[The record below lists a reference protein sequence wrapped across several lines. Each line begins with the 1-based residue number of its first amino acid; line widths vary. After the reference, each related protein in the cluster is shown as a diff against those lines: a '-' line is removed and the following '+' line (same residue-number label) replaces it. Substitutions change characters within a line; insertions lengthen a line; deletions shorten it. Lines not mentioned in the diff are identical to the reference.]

1 MHAEAPSIL
10 RALIDADALA
20 QNVAA
25 IRERIGERTLMAI
38 VKGDAY
44 GHGAAHVVPAVL
56 AAGVRRFGVATLA
69 EALDL
74 HEQLAGLPFGD
85 EATLLFWLHDDTTD
99 LAPALARGFEVGLST
114 ADGFA
119 RAGEAARR
127 TGKVARVHLKVDT
140 GLGRGGFSPAQLS
153 ELLGELGG
161 PGAGSAGAPA
171 GDVQIVGLM
180 SHLANADL
188 PGDPATHRQ
197 KEAFASFHDALA
209 DFLAGTGARFAST
222 EGLTTHTANSPGAL
236 GDDDVPGDTV
246 RVGLSLYGLSPFEH
260 VSARDLGLRPAMTLS
275 SRVLTVKDVPAGHG
289 ASYGLTYTT
298 KRPTRFALVAG
309 GYADGIPRPAS
320 GRAEVTIRGR
330 RLPVVG
336 RIAMDQMIVDAGE
349 TPVQTGDPVTVLG
362 DGLTGPSAEEWGEWA
377 GTINYEIVTRIGPRV
392 DRVGAGAPGDVA
404 QNPVSVTLT
413 VPGRAAMADLAEAVG
428 RVVRAGDVLV
438 LTGNLGAGKTT
449 FTQFLARSLD
459 VRGRVSSPTFVIAR
473 EHPPRGAGP
482 GLIHADA
489 YRLGGADE
497 FDDLGLDAWLDESV
511 TVVEWGRGMAET
523 LGGHLDVEI
532 LRDAETLRGAEA
544 LRDGG
549 SSGDV
554 VSLGDAVCVSD
565 ADTARGMDHEGAA
578 PEGGAA
584 DGDGYGY
591 GYDSQ
596 DEQDEDG
603 SDDEFRTVVLTAHGD
618 TWTGRLTT
626 LRAHLSG
633 GADAGTTSDP
643 STEEAP

>member
-1 MHAEAPSIL
+1 MHAEAPSTL
-10 RALIDADALA
+10 RALIDADALS

-44 GHGAAHVVPAVL
+44 GHGLALVVPAVL

-74 HEQLAGLPFGD
+74 NDLLARLPFGD
-85 EATLLFWLHDDTTD
+85 EATVLFWLHDDRTD
-99 LAPALARGFEVGLST
+99 LAPALTRGFEVGLST

-119 RAGEAARR
+119 RACDAARR
-127 TGKVARVHLKVDT
+127 TGKTARVHLKVDT
-140 GLGRGGFSPAQLS
+140 GLGRGGFSPAQLR
-153 ELLGELGG
+153 EFLAELGDSDSEV
-161 PGAGSAGAPA
+161 AGTSAA
-171 GDVQIVGLM
+171 GVKIVGLM

-188 PGDPATHRQ
+188 PGDPATHQQ
-197 KEAFASFHDALA
+197 KEVFASLHSVLA
-209 DFLAGTGARFAST
+209 DFLSGPGGRFAAT
-222 EGLTTHTANSPGAL
+222 GGLMTHTANSPGAL

-246 RVGLSLYGLSPFEH
+246 RVGLSLYGLSPFELT
-260 VSARDLGLRPAMTLS
+260 SAQDLGLRPAMTLS

-289 ASYGLTYTT
+289 ASYGLTYKTEE
-298 KRPTRFALVAG
+298 PTRFALVAG

-336 RIAMDQMIVDAGE
+336 RIAMDQMIVDAGDA
-349 TPVQTGDPVTVLG
+349 PVQTGDTVTVMG
-362 DGLTGPSAEEWGEWA
+362 DGVTGPRAEEWGDWA

-392 DRVGAGAPGDVA
+392 DRVGVGGSVGMRE
-404 QNPVSVTLT
+404 QRPVSVTLT
-413 VPGRAAMADLAEAVG
+413 IPGRAAMADFAEAVG

-473 EHPPRGAGP
+473 EHPPRGSGP

-523 LGGHLDVEI
+523 LGDHLDVEI
-532 LRDAETLRGAEA
+532 LRDTEAPHHAAAPHDAAAPHGTATPRSAE
-544 LRDGG
+544 
-549 SSGDV
+549 
-554 VSLGDAVCVSD
+554 
-565 ADTARGMDHEGAA
+565 HEGEA
-578 PEGGAA
+578 PDGGAA

-591 GYDSQ
+591 GSQ
-596 DEQDEDG
+596 DEQEGDG
-603 SDDEFRTVVLTAHGD
+603 SDDECRTIVLTAHGD
-618 TWTGRLTT
+618 TWTGRLTK
-626 LRAHLSG
+626 LRTHLSG
-633 GADAGTTSDP
+633 GADSSPTDDPSSTPTNDP